1 MLTFSYNAWYITNES
16 VVFVIILILLDL
28 PPMKKNFYT
37 EAESV
42 SKLTPKEVGE
52 WR

>member
-1 MLTFSYNAWYITNES
+1 MLDILTNEL

-28 PPMKKNFYT
+28 PPMRKNFYT

-42 SKLTPKEVGE
+42 SMLTPQEVGE